1 MSSHILVVEDESIV
15 AMDIESSLK
24 GLGYEATVANSS
36 EEALQQVEA
45 KRPDLVL
52 MDIQLGDGPD
62 GIETATQIRQ
72 RYGIPSVYLTANADD
87 DTIQRARRAEPAGY
101 ILKPFRERELHA
113 TVQMALSRISIGER
127 LKERDDWHTAILH
140 SMNDP
145 VVTVSKD
152 CAVVFMNQA
161 AEEAAG
167 CAAGEGIG
175 KDCASLLPFVQ
186 GKRGEFARRLAQAL
200 QEGVALRIAD
210 LALDSGEE
218 LGRVMTGDSIAPM
231 VSADGEVTGAVV
243 VFRAPA
249 SRKPA
254 AAVQGA
260 SGAGRADRMRLASI
274 VAKSGNDPLTGLPGR
289 TLAERALSQAIH
301 RRARAF
307 AALISVDRFETIQN
321 RFGQGAA
328 DEVLLFMSLH
338 LAQDLAVGDR
348 LFRWS
353 GPNFLVLMERLDAI
367 EDVRREI
374 AHLTSMKLEKLLHLK
389 ARSALVVVT
398 AHWSVLPAFMG
409 DSAEELV
416 VRIDRS
422 LAPDTPSEGR

>member
-1 MSSHILVVEDESIV
+1 MASHILVVEDETVV
-15 AMDIESSLK
+15 AMDIEASLK
-24 GLGYEATVANSS
+24 GLGYDVAVANSS
-36 EEALQQVEA
+36 EEALQQVESR
-45 KRPDLVL
+45 RPDLAL
-52 MDIQLGDGPD
+52 MDIQLGEGPD
-62 GIETATQIRQ
+62 GIETATKIRE

-87 DTIQRARRAEPAGY
+87 DTIRRAREAEPAGY

-145 VVTVSKD
+145 VITVSKD
-152 CAVVFMNQA
+152 STVAFMNQA
-161 AEEAAG
+161 AEEAARCG
-167 CAAGEGIG
+167 PGEGIG
-175 KDCASLLPFVQ
+175 KDCPSILPFVQ
-186 GKRGEFARRLAQAL
+186 GKRGEFTRRLAQAL
-200 QEGVALRIAD
+200 QEGVAIRIPD

-218 LGRVMTGDSIAPM
+218 LGRLMVGDSIAPM
-231 VSADGEVTGAVV
+231 MSESGEVTGAVV

-254 AAVQGA
+254 AAIQA
-260 SGAGRADRMRLASI
+260 AYAGRVDRFRIASI

-289 TLAERALSQAIH
+289 TLAERALSQAIQ

-307 AALISVDRFETIQN
+307 AAIVSLDRFETIHN
-321 RFGQGAA
+321 RFGQAAA

-338 LAQDLAVGDR
+338 LAQDLSVGDR

-367 EDVRREI
+367 EEVRREV
-374 AHLTSMKLEKLLHLK
+374 ARLTAMKLEKLLHLK
-389 ARSALVVVT
+389 TRSALVVVT
-398 AHWSVLPAFMG
+398 AHWSVFPAFMG
-409 DSAEELV
+409 DTAEDLV
-416 VRIDRS
+416 VQIDRY
-422 LAPDTPSEGR
+422 LASDTPFEAR